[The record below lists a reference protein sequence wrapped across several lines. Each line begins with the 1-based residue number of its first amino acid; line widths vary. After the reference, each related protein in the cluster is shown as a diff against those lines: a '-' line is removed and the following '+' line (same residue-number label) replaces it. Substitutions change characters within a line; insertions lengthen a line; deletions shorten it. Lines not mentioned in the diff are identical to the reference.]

1 MPKKSVK
8 TWVLI
13 ADGARARILQS
24 DTQGDALQ
32 PVPGCEFGIDDL
44 PDRDIDAD
52 KPGRAFDS
60 AGSGRHA
67 MEPKTSPHRHRKAE
81 FARHLAEFLEKKRAE
96 KAFDRLV
103 IAASPATLGDLRQT
117 LSKQVKAAIGG
128 EVAKDLTGIPD
139 REIAD
144 HLTELVPARNR

>member
-1 MPKKSVK
+1 MPKKPVK
-8 TWVLI
+8 TWILI

-24 DTQGDALQ
+24 DGKGEALQ
-32 PVPGCEFGIDDL
+32 PVPGCEFGADDA
-44 PDRDIDAD
+44 PNRDIEAD
-52 KPGRAFDS
+52 RPGRTFDS
-60 AGSGRHA
+60 HGTGRHA

-81 FARHLAEFLEKKRAE
+81 FARHLADFLEKKRAQ

-117 LSKQVKAAIGG
+117 LSKGVKAAIGS
-128 EVAKDLTGIPD
+128 EVPKDLTGIPD

-144 HLTELVPARNR
+144 HLGDLTQAKIR

>member
-24 DTQGDALQ
+24 EAHGDALQ
-32 PVPGCEFGIDDL
+32 PVPGCEFGVDD
-44 PDRDIDAD
+44 PPNRDIDAD
-52 KPGRAFDS
+52 KPGRTFDS
-60 AGSGRHA
+60 QGTGRHA
-67 MEPKTSPHRHRKAE
+67 MEPKTNPHRHRKAE
-81 FARHLAEFLEKKRAE
+81 FARHLAGFLEKKRAE
-96 KAFDRLV
+96 RAFDRLV

-117 LSKQVKAAIGG
+117 LSKGVKAAIGG
-128 EVAKDLTGIPD
+128 EIPKDLTGIPD

-144 HLTELVPARNR
+144 HLGEAAPGKKL

>member
-1 MPKKSVK
+1 MRKKSVK

-13 ADGARARILQS
+13 ADGARARILQADGES
-24 DTQGDALQ
+24 DGLQ
-32 PVPGCEFGIDDL
+32 LVPGCEFGVDDP

-52 KPGRAFDS
+52 KPGRTFDS
-60 AGSGRHA
+60 VGSGRHG

-81 FARHLAEFLEKKRAE
+81 FARHLAEFLEKKRTQ
-96 KAFDRLV
+96 KAFERLL
-103 IAASPATLGDLRQT
+103 IAAAPVTLGDLRQT
-117 LSKQVKAAIGG
+117 LSKGVKAAIGG

-144 HLTELVPARNR
+144 HLGDLRPGKIR